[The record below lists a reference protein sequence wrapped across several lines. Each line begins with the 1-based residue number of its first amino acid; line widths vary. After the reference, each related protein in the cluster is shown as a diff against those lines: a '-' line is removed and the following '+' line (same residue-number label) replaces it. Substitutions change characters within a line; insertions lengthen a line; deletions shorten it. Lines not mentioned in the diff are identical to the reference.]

1 MKLNLKKD
9 LTPIR
14 AAAIAKI
21 DAAAEL
27 ARGRY
32 ITLGAGQAMTYLE
45 KERQAETVCADPNI
59 NPNLVRLV
67 AIDAERYNVTLLD
80 AAAVILTM
88 AESWRVVGPMIED
101 KRMVAKD
108 LVAAATTPAAIEAAT
123 EIAW

>member
-27 ARGRY
+27 ERGKY

-88 AESWRVVGPMIED
+88 AESWRVVGPLIED

-108 LVAAATTPAAIEAAT
+108 AVAAATTPAEIEAAT
-123 EIAW
+123 EIQW